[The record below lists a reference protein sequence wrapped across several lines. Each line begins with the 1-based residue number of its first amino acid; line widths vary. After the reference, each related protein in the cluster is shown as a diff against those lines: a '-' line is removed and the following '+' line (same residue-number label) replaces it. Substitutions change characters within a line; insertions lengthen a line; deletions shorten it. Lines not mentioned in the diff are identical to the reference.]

1 MEPYSQLEV
10 MGGVS
15 GAARATPGRA
25 VTGSPAP
32 RWIESPSFDLGF
44 LILAPLLTLP
54 LALGALYLHN
64 GFALAGLVLAFA
76 HYASSFAFYFWDEN
90 RPHHRRRWVAFYAGP
105 LLIGLTL
112 LALVLYR
119 VPLVVQ
125 VALFFW
131 NAVHVARQSCGIL
144 SLYRHRAGVADPRHK
159 QAANAAILAV
169 NLWFCLWNIETHAEV
184 RRLLTAVS
192 PSLPG
197 LLWLGCG
204 AMAAAMLAR
213 ALAAYRQRAAEG
225 RAPGL
230 PELTLFVSSL
240 ALFHPYLWI
249 ADSGRATFAMLLPH
263 YVQYLALVWL
273 LQRRKLRST
282 SGSPA
287 QELLRRVS
295 GNTIGLTVAL
305 AGVGLAAFAFRELL
319 ARAGHAPV
327 FDALFLLL
335 AFVHFYVDGLF
346 WAFRDPHV
354 RRSIGPYLMEGAGGD
369 AGRALTRPPGEA
381 A

>member
-1 MEPYSQLEV
+1 MEPYSQLDALGI
-10 MGGVS
+10 MS
-15 GAARATPGRA
+15 GSTRATPDRG
-25 VTGSPAP
+25 VVGAP
-32 RWIESPSFDLGF
+32 PRRWIESAPFDLSF

-90 RPHHRRRWVAFYAGP
+90 RPHHRRRWAAFYAGP
-105 LLIGLTL
+105 LLIAATL
-112 LALVLYR
+112 CLLLLYR

-144 SLYRHRAGVADPRHK
+144 SLYRHRAGVTDPRQK
-159 QAANAAILAV
+159 QAANTAILAV
-169 NLWFCLWNIETHAEV
+169 NLWLCLWNIETHVEV
-184 RRLLTAVS
+184 RRVLTALS
-192 PSLPG
+192 PRLPD
-197 LLWLGCG
+197 LVWLGCG
-204 AMAAAMLAR
+204 ALAAAALAR
-213 ALAAYRQRAAEG
+213 AVIAFRERAAEG
-225 RAPGL
+225 RSAGL
-230 PELTLFVSSL
+230 PELGLFVSSL

-273 LQRRKLRST
+273 LQRRKLRAT
-282 SGSPA
+282 QGSPA

-295 GNTIGLTVAL
+295 GNTIGLIVTL
-305 AGVGLAAFAFRELL
+305 AGVGLGGFAFKELL
-319 ARAGHAPV
+319 ARAGHVQV

-354 RRSIGPYLMEGAGGD
+354 RRSIGPYLVEGAP
-369 AGRALTRPPGEA
+369 ATPAALTGPGEA